1 MKCPRCHG
9 ENFSRMTG
17 LALVLSN
24 VAGQP
29 SVGVI
34 GIHCRKCN
42 LLMLEM
48 SPSALPKDSIE
59 RDSRTNGAGPL
70 FRNARFIAAVIF
82 TTPACRRPAGR
93 SLPTSKQPS
102 MPPSTPRRSTRSE

>member
-17 LALVLSN
+17 LALVLSD

-48 SPSALPKDSIE
+48 SPGALPKDSIKE
-59 RDSRTNGAGPL
+59 IANEWGGAAL
-70 FRNARFIAAVIF
+70 
-82 TTPACRRPAGR
+82 
-93 SLPTSKQPS
+93 
-102 MPPSTPRRSTRSE
+102 

>member
-1 MKCPRCHG
+1 
-9 ENFSRMTG
+9 MTG

-48 SPSALPKDSIE
+48 SPSALPKDSIKE
-59 RDSRTNGAGPL
+59 IANEWGGAAL
-70 FRNARFIAAVIF
+70 
-82 TTPACRRPAGR
+82 
-93 SLPTSKQPS
+93 
-102 MPPSTPRRSTRSE
+102 

>member
-17 LALVLSN
+17 LALVLSD

-59 RDSRTNGAGPL
+59 RIQNEWGGAAL
-70 FRNARFIAAVIF
+70 
-82 TTPACRRPAGR
+82 
-93 SLPTSKQPS
+93 
-102 MPPSTPRRSTRSE
+102 